1 MEKALSVLWNE
12 GIQVL
17 IAFELRSVSQ
27 ESNIN
32 LLHINLLAFL
42 ILPKMGAEAIVL
54 SSSGQIVDV
63 VHDLLFTSCFSADSL
78 RITLS
83 LVR

>member
-17 IAFELRSVSQ
+17 IAFELKSVSH

-54 SSSGQIVDV
+54 SSGQIVDV